1 MDRKQCKQRIETLV
15 QTFHSE
21 KRERI
26 NEAETRLRFIDPF
39 FEALSWDIRN
49 PKEVRIES
57 ALAPKWR
64 TSGLA
69 RSDST
74 RPDYRF
80 LIDGKTRFFV
90 EAKKPAVKLTD
101 PAPIFQAKSYGF
113 SSKVPLVIL
122 TDFEEFR
129 PFRTL
134 ARPKLDRPLEGLV
147 KEFDYTYEQYV
158 EGFDTLYDVFSRE
171 AVAAGELE
179 KQIPAAKKEASQT
192 VDKEFLND
200 LSKWQEEL
208 AKNIALRN
216 AKLTVGEINEAVQR
230 ILDRII
236 FLRICEDRQ
245 IEESNILLSYVEAGD
260 DIYRRLQKEF
270 SRLRSK
276 YNGLIFNE
284 HRLSEQLTIDDKLLK
299 DIIKNL
305 YLPHSPYR
313 FNEIPIEIL
322 GTIYEQ
328 YLGKVITLTPSHRA
342 KVEVKPE
349 VRKAGGVFYTPQ
361 FITSYIV
368 KNTIG
373 KLIEGKMP
381 EQIAKMRFADIACG
395 SGSFL
400 LEMFDYL
407 IRYHIDYYSANTS
420 KIKTVDG
427 VPDAFQTSD
436 GLWHLSTRKKK
447 EILTNNIYGVDIDPQ
462 AVEVTQ
468 MSLYLKLLEGENAE
482 SFDKFRIGKQ
492 LTLELKETILP
503 SLSNNIKCGNSLVG
517 MDIKGLGNNLTLE
530 EELRI
535 RPFDWE
541 TAFPQVFTPSVLRTS
556 PPYQGG
562 DSAAGGEGVGFDAI
576 IGNPPY
582 IRIQTMKE
590 WTPIQVEYFKTRYSS
605 ASKGNYDIYVVF
617 VERAL
622 SLSNKNGKL
631 GYILPHKF
639 FNAQYGESLRALI
652 ARGRHLD
659 QIVHFGDQQVFEGAT
674 TYTCL
679 LFLDDAGRNEFAFTK
694 VDDLVAWQTSGK
706 TTEEMIK
713 AESVNSNEWNFAV
726 GEKASLF
733 KKLSMMPTRL
743 GDVAHLFV
751 GLQTDGDDIYIVEKV
766 KEQGRRVLCHSKATG
781 KDHWFESQHLK
792 PFLKG
797 SLNIRRYALTDV
809 NKLLVF
815 PYETEAGK
823 SILIDQNTYETRW
836 PLTWEYLLENRK
848 KLSARNRG
856 RMGKEWYG
864 YVYKKNHTRFA
875 SPKLLVP
882 SLATGSCFAID
893 PEGIYY
899 FVGSGGGG
907 GGGYGVT
914 LNAETKINYLYLLG
928 LLNSNLL
935 SNFLKTVSTP
945 FRGGYI
951 ALNRQYIEQ
960 LPVRAIDFDSAEEKA
975 MHDRMVQLVERMLD
989 LHKKKQQAKADSEKE
1004 LFEHQIKATDR
1015 EIDQLVYKLYNI
1027 TE

>member
-1 MDRKQCKQRIETLV
+1 VDRKQSKQKIESLV
-15 QTFHSE
+15 QTFLAE
-21 KRERI
+21 KREKI

-49 PKEVRIES
+49 PKEVRVES
-57 ALAPKWR
+57 ALA
-64 TSGLA
+64 
-69 RSDST
+69 RSDAT

-80 LIDGKTRFFV
+80 LVDGKTKFFV
-90 EAKKPAVKLTD
+90 EAKKPSVKLTD

-134 ARPKLDRPLEGLV
+134 ARPKFDRPLEGLI
-147 KEFDYTYEQYV
+147 KEFDYTFERYAE
-158 EGFDTLYDVFSRE
+158 EFDTLYGTFSRE

-179 KQIPAAKKEASQT
+179 KRIPTEKKEASAT

-200 LSKWQEEL
+200 LSTWQEEL

-216 AKLTVGEINEAVQR
+216 TELTVSEINEAVQR
-230 ILDRII
+230 ILDRMI

-245 IEESNILLSYVEAGD
+245 IEESEILLSYADKEGV
-260 DIYRRLQKEF
+260 YTKLQKEF
-270 SRLRSK
+270 VRLRSK

-284 HRLSEQLTIDDKLLK
+284 HRLSERLSIDDKLLRE
-299 DIIKNL
+299 IIKNL

-328 YLGKVITLTPSHRA
+328 YLGRVITLTPSHRA
-342 KVEVKPE
+342 KVEVKQE

-368 KNTIG
+368 RNTIG
-373 KLIEGKMP
+373 KLVEGPPDSRAGKTP

-400 LEMFDYL
+400 LAMFDYL
-407 IRYHIDYYSANTS
+407 ITYHIDYYSNNRD
-420 KIKTVDG
+420 KIKTVG
-427 VPDAFQTSD
+427 STPDAFQTSD

-447 EILTNNIYGVDIDPQ
+447 EILLNNIYGVDIDPQ
-462 AVEVTQ
+462 AIEVTQ
-468 MSLYLKLLEGENAE
+468 MSLYLKLLEGESAE
-482 SFDKFRIGKQ
+482 TFGKQ
-492 LTLELKETILP
+492 LSLEMKETILP
-503 SLSNNIKCGNSLVG
+503 TLASNIKCGNSLVG
-517 MDIKGLGNNLTLE
+517 MDIKLRLTESTLFDGVKGLGTNLSRE
-530 EELRI
+530 EELKV

-541 TAFPQVFTPSVLRTS
+541 TAFPDVMA
-556 PPYQGG
+556 QG
-562 DSAAGGEGVGFDAI
+562 GFDAI
-576 IGNPPY
+576 VGNPPY

-590 WTPIQVEYFKTRYSS
+590 WTPIQVEYFKSHYTS
-605 ASKGNYDIYVVF
+605 ASKGNYDIYVVC

-622 SLSNKNGKL
+622 SLLNKNGKL

-639 FNAQYGESLRALI
+639 FNAQYGGSLRALI
-652 ARGRHLD
+652 SKGRHLD
-659 QIVHFGDQQVFEGAT
+659 EIVHFGDQQIFEGAT

-679 LFLDDAGRNEFAFTK
+679 LFLDKTGNDEFTFTK
-694 VDDLVAWQTSGK
+694 VDDLAAWQTRGNA
-706 TTEEMIK
+706 TEGVIK
-713 AESVNSNEWNFAV
+713 AESVNSSEWNFAV

-733 KKLSMMPTRL
+733 TKLSAMPIRL

-751 GLQTDGDDIYIVEKV
+751 GLQTDGDDIYIVEIV

-781 KDHWFESQHLK
+781 KDHWFEAQHLK

-797 SLNIRRYALTDV
+797 SLNIRRYAFTDV
-809 NKLLVF
+809 NKLLIF
-815 PYETEAGK
+815 PYATEAGK
-823 SILIDQNTYETRW
+823 SILIDQNAYESRW

-848 KLSARNRG
+848 QLSARNRG
-856 RMGKEWYG
+856 RMGKEWYS

-882 SLATGSCFAID
+882 SLAIGSCFAID
-893 PEGIYY
+893 PEGIYF

-907 GGGYGVT
+907 GGGYGMT
-914 LNAETKINYLYLLG
+914 LNAEIKINYLYLLG

-935 SNFLKTVSTP
+935 SNFLKSVSTP

-960 LPVRAIDFDSAEEKA
+960 LPIRTIDFDNPDEKA
-975 MHDRMVQLVERMLD
+975 IHDQMVRLVERMLD
-989 LHKKKQQAKADSEKE
+989 LHKKNHQAKSDSEKE
-1004 LFEHQIKATDR
+1004 LFEHQIKATDK
-1015 EIDQLVYKLYNI
+1015 EIDELVYRLYLLTEEEI
-1027 TE
+1027 TVVEGK

>member
-1 MDRKQCKQRIETLV
+1 
-15 QTFHSE
+15 
-21 KRERI
+21 

-39 FEALSWDIRN
+39 FEALGWEIRN

-57 ALAPKWR
+57 M
-64 TSGLA
+64 LA

-80 LIDGKTRFFV
+80 LIDGKTKFFV
-90 EAKKPAVKLTD
+90 EAKKPSVKLTD

-113 SSKVPLVIL
+113 SSKVPIVIL

-134 ARPKLDRPLEGLV
+134 ARPKFDRPLDGLI
-147 KEFDYTYEQYV
+147 KEFDFTYERYV
-158 EGFDTLYDVFSRE
+158 DEFDTLHDIFSRE
-171 AVAAGELE
+171 AVGSGALE
-179 KQIPAAKKEASQT
+179 KHIPVDKKEASKT
-192 VDKEFLND
+192 VDKEFLVD
-200 LSKWQEEL
+200 LSAWQEEL

-216 AKLTVGEINEAVQR
+216 STLSVGEINEAVQR
-230 ILDRII
+230 ILDRMI

-245 IEESNILLSYVEAGD
+245 IEESEILLSYKDKE
-260 DIYRRLQKEF
+260 DIYKKLLKEF
-270 SRLRSK
+270 ARLRAK

-284 HRLSEQLTIDDKLLK
+284 HKLTENLAIDDKLLK

-305 YLPHSPYR
+305 YLPYSPYR

-328 YLGKVITLTPSHRA
+328 YLGKVITLTPTHRA
-342 KVEVKPE
+342 KVDVKPE

-373 KLIEGKMP
+373 KLLEPCEGSEPSQGLSP
-381 EQIAKMRFADIACG
+381 EQISKLKFADIACG

-407 IRYHIDYYSANTS
+407 IRYHIDYYSSNPDA
-420 KIKTVDG
+420 IKTIDG
-427 VPDAFQTSD
+427 IPDAYQD
-436 GLWHLSTRKKK
+436 ALGLWHLSTRKKK
-447 EILTNNIYGVDIDPQ
+447 DILLNNIYGVDIDPQ

-482 SFDKFRIGKQ
+482 SFDKQ

-503 SLSNNIKCGNSLVG
+503 TLSNNIKCGNSLVG
-517 MDIKGLGNNLTLE
+517 MDVKGLGNNLTLE

-541 TAFPQVFTPSVLRTS
+541 TAFPQVFTTSVLRTS
-556 PPYQGG
+556 PPYR
-562 DSAAGGEGVGFDAI
+562 EGVGFDAI
-576 IGNPPY
+576 VGNPPY

-590 WTPIQVEYFKTRYSS
+590 WTPLQVEYFKSRYKS

-622 SLSNKNGKL
+622 SLLNKNGKL

-639 FNAQYGESLRALI
+639 FNAQYGEPLRNLI
-652 ARGRHLD
+652 SKGKHLSY
-659 QIVHFGDQQVFEGAT
+659 IVHFGDQQIFEGAT

-679 LFLDDAGRNEFAFTK
+679 LFLDKAENDEFTFTK
-694 VDDLVAWQTSGK
+694 VDDLRRWQISGK
-706 TTEEMIK
+706 ATEALNKSEG
-713 AESVNSNEWNFAV
+713 VNSSEWNFAV
-726 GEKASLF
+726 GEGAKLF
-733 KKLSMMPTRL
+733 EKLKKYPTRL
-743 GDVAHLFV
+743 NDIAHLFV
-751 GLQTDGDDIYIVEKV
+751 GLQTDADDVFIVEKIREEG
-766 KEQGRRVLCHSKATG
+766 KRILCYSKATS
-781 KDHWFESQHLK
+781 KEHWFELEHPK

-809 NKLLVF
+809 NKLLIF
-815 PYETEAGK
+815 PYEIQDGK
-823 SILIDQNTYETRW
+823 SVLISKQAYERRF
-836 PLTWEYLLENRK
+836 PYTWEYLIENRK
-848 KLSARNRG
+848 RLSARNKG
-856 RMGKEWYG
+856 RMGNEWYG
-864 YVYKKNHTRFA
+864 YVYKKNHTRFGVQ
-875 SPKLLVP
+875 KLLVP
-882 SLATGSCFAID
+882 SLATGSCFSID
-893 PEGIYY
+893 VEGIYY

-907 GGGYGVT
+907 GGGYAIT
-914 LNAETKINYLYLLG
+914 LNPDIKMSYLYLLG
-928 LLNSNLL
+928 ILNSDLLNS
-935 SNFLKTVSTP
+935 FLKRISTT

-960 LPVRAIDFDSAEEKA
+960 LPIHAIDFNNPEEKS

-989 LHKKKQQAKADSEKE
+989 LHKKKHQSKAESEKE

-1015 EIDQLVYKLYNI
+1015 EIDELVFRLYGLTEEEIKLV
-1027 TE
+1027 EGKDK

>member
-1 MDRKQCKQRIETLV
+1 MDRKQSKQKIETLV
-15 QTFHSE
+15 QIFHTE
-21 KRERI
+21 KRDKT

-39 FEALSWDIRN
+39 FEALGWDIRN
-49 PKEVRIES
+49 PKEVRVES
-57 ALAPKWR
+57 A
-64 TSGLA
+64 LA

-80 LIDGKTRFFV
+80 LIEGKTRFFV
-90 EAKKPAVKLTD
+90 EAKRPSEQLSD
-101 PAPIFQAKSYGF
+101 HRGHIFQAKSYGF

-134 ARPKLDRPLEGLV
+134 ARPKFDKPLDGLI
-147 KEFDYTYEQYV
+147 KEFDYTYERYLD
-158 EGFDTLYDVFSRE
+158 EFDNLYDTFSRE

-179 KQIPAAKKEASQT
+179 KRIPTTKKEASAT

-200 LSKWQEEL
+200 LSNWQEEL

-216 AKLTVGEINEAVQR
+216 AKLTVSEINEAVQR

-245 IEESNILLSYVEAGD
+245 IEESEILLSYTDKE
-260 DIYRRLQKEF
+260 DIYTKLQKEF
-270 SRLRSK
+270 NRLRSK

-284 HRLSEQLTIDDKLLK
+284 HRLSEQLSIDDKLLK
-299 DIIKNL
+299 EIIKNL
-305 YLPHSPYR
+305 YLPYLPYR

-373 KLIEGKMP
+373 RLLQPSDPKDASQGSRQPDGGQAKPSEGLTP
-381 EQIAKMRFADIACG
+381 EQIAKLKFADIACG

-436 GLWHLSTRKKK
+436 NLWHLSTRKKK
-447 EILTNNIYGVDIDPQ
+447 EILVNNIYGVDIDPQ
-462 AVEVTQ
+462 AIEVTQ
-468 MSLYLKLLEGENAE
+468 MSLYLKLLEGESAE
-482 SFDKFRIGKQ
+482 TFGKQ
-492 LTLELKETILP
+492 LSLELKETILP
-503 SLSNNIKCGNSLVG
+503 NLSNNIKCGNSLVG

-541 TAFPQVFTPSVLRTS
+541 TAFPNVMSPSTS
-556 PPYQGG
+556 SGQ
-562 DSAAGGEGVGFDAI
+562 GFDAI
-576 IGNPPY
+576 VGNPPY

-622 SLSNKNGKL
+622 SLLNKNGKL

-652 ARGRHLD
+652 AKGRHLA

-679 LFLDDAGRNEFAFTK
+679 LFLDKVGRNEFAFTK
-694 VDDLVAWQTSGK
+694 IDDLVPWQTSGK
-706 TTEEMIK
+706 ATEAVIK
-713 AESVNSNEWNFAV
+713 AESVNSSEWNFAV
-726 GEKASLF
+726 GEKANLF
-733 KKLSMMPTRL
+733 QKLNKMPVKLRDIAGKIAQGIRTSANDIFVLDLISAKGSTVTVYSKILDRKVNL
-743 GDVAHLFV
+743 ERGALLLF
-751 GLQTDGDDIYIVEKV
+751 L
-766 KEQGRRVLCHSKATG
+766 QGREIKSYQIIPSG
-781 KDHWFESQHLK
+781 KVVIFPYSVKDGRAELIEEQELS
-792 PFLKG
+792 
-797 SLNIRRYALTDV
+797 RRYPKTHAYLRENFSYLRDRE
-809 NKLLVF
+809 N
-815 PYETEAGK
+815 GK
-823 SILIDQNTYETRW
+823 F
-836 PLTWEYLLENRK
+836 
-848 KLSARNRG
+848 RNS
-856 RMGKEWYG
+856 KWYG
-864 YVYKKNHTRFA
+864 YGRVQNIELMLIPKILVPDIADRAAFALDENGEYAFTSGYAITLKNSVKE
-875 SPKLLVP
+875 SPK
-882 SLATGSCFAID
+882 
-893 PEGIYY
+893 
-899 FVGSGGGG
+899 FV
-907 GGGYGVT
+907 
-914 LNAETKINYLYLLG
+914 LG
-928 LLNSNLL
+928 LLNSKV
-935 SNFLKTVSTP
+935 SDFYLKNVSTMM
-945 FRGGYI
+945 RGGFFRYFT
-951 ALNRQYIEQ
+951 QFVEQ
-960 LPVRAIDFDSAEEKA
+960 LPIRTIDFNNPEEKA

-1004 LFEHQIKATDR
+1004 LFEHQIKATDK
-1015 EIDQLVYKLYNI
+1015 EIDELVYTLYGL
-1027 TE
+1027 TEEERKMLEAP